1 MKTPAATA
9 AATGGGGC
17 CATAAAAAAATG
29 GGGCCATAAAAAT
42 AAAHGAVREIHSLVV
57 AKGEHILSGNRQ
69 RSDPFH
75 GEKVFKTIKSLAKD
89 LNSVQV
95 GSSRPRPSE

>member
-9 AATGGGGC
+9 AATGG
-17 CATAAAAAAATG
+17 AAAATG